1 MNNPISFPF
10 SSDDTVALQL
20 GPLDIRWYALS
31 YIFGL
36 LIGWAYI
43 AWLTKRPP
51 RVLNREQLSDFVTW
65 AVLGII
71 LGGRLGYVLFYM
83 PSYYLSHPQEI
94 LFVWQ
99 GGMSFHGGL
108 IGTVVSLVWFTHRR
122 ELPFLALADLLA
134 CATPIGL
141 FLGRIAN
148 FINGELYGR
157 TTDAPWAVVFPN
169 GGPQGRHPS
178 QLYEAMLEGLL
189 LFVVLLL
196 IVRISRARELPGLI
210 SGIFLA
216 GYGVARVI
224 VELYREPDAHLGF
237 VAWGAT
243 MGQLLS
249 IPIILAGLY
258 LVQRAMRTQFDA
270 EGNAS

>member
-157 TTDAPWAVVFPN
+157 TTDAPWAIAFPN
-169 GGPQGRHPS
+169 GGTQGRHPS
-178 QLYEAMLEGLL
+178 QLYEATLEGLL

-196 IVRISRARELPGLI
+196 LVRIGRARELPGLI
-210 SGIFLA
+210 AGTFLA

-224 VELYREPDAHLGF
+224 VEFYREPDTHLGF
-237 VAWGAT
+237 VAWSAT

-258 LVQRAMRTQFDA
+258 LVQRAMRKQSDA
-270 EGNAS
+270 EGSAS